1 MASEIHHIPQEQ
13 RHHHT
18 TIMVVELTIS
28 ELPPLEEEALDSKLS
43 LRAEAGAAADG
54 PIGISSSAFLIG
66 KGPLFAPRGEKG
78 ASSGACWG
86 VYSSV
91 GF

>member
-13 RHHHT
+13 RHHT

-54 PIGISSSAFLIG
+54 PIGSSSSAFLIG

-86 VYSSV
+86 VYSNV